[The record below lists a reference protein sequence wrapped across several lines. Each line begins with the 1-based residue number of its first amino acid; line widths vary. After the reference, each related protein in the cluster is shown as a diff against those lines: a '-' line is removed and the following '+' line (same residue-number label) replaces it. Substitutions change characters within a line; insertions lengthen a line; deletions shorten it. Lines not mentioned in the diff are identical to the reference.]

1 MLNNDSI
8 LCLHNYI
15 LRECLACTFSSK
27 CLLRKSHDLKYAT
40 VRIKL
45 RKWHVFQA
53 VMHFSTTLIGCR
65 KTNTTRKEC
74 LLGEC
79 THIFGTYIDLIHS
92 ICCKPKSVRES
103 LTKMSS
109 LKQGDISFSPSA
121 LFRLLAT
128 EMLPAAPVSNFSK
141 LSLPS
146 KSA

>member
-1 MLNNDSI
+1 M
-8 LCLHNYI
+8 
-15 LRECLACTFSSK
+15 
-27 CLLRKSHDLKYAT
+27 
-40 VRIKL
+40 
-45 RKWHVFQA
+45 
-53 VMHFSTTLIGCR
+53 
-65 KTNTTRKEC
+65 
-74 LLGEC
+74 
-79 THIFGTYIDLIHS
+79 DLIHS